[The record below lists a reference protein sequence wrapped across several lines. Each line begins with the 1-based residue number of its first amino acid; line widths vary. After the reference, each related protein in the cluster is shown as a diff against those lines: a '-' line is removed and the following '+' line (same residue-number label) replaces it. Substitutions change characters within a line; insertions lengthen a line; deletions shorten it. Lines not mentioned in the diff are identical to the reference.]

1 MVWCDVDVPDRVP
14 ETGGLQMRKLALLAL
29 MIFALVG
36 CQPSAAMLEAEIA
49 YYEYTADIMKAQAAP
64 QKPILEIRAMDPT
77 KDMVFSNVASI
88 TVYAT
93 PNPKEGPLMPQYRQ
107 VDYSAPWIPAFTGVA
122 AGLIGVGG
130 IWATTHELGKYWTS
144 GTNYNMYGQGSSVKI
159 LGGTTSNVTQS
170 GGSLGQ
176 VGPTDATSTPT
187 VVKPEVVV
195 VPSPEPVVVNPVVVG
210 Q

>member
-1 MVWCDVDVPDRVP
+1 
-14 ETGGLQMRKLALLAL
+14 MRKLALLAL

-107 VDYSAPWIPAFTGVA
+107 VDYSAPWIPAVTGIA
-122 AGLIGVGG
+122 AGVIGVGG

-144 GTNYNMYGQGSSVKI
+144 GTNYNMYGQGSSVKVQ
-159 LGGTTSNVTQS
+159 GGTTSNITS
-170 GGSLGQ
+170 STTGA
-176 VGPTDATSTPT
+176 VGATDATSIPT

-195 VPSPEPVVVNPVVVG
+195 VEQPAPVIVPTEVVTQPAPVVV

>member
-1 MVWCDVDVPDRVP
+1 MK
-14 ETGGLQMRKLALLAL
+14 KLAWLILAL
-29 MIFALVG
+29 FVLAG

>member
-1 MVWCDVDVPDRVP
+1 
-14 ETGGLQMRKLALLAL
+14 MRKLALLAL

>member
-1 MVWCDVDVPDRVP
+1 
-14 ETGGLQMRKLALLAL
+14 MRKLALLAL

-144 GTNYNMYGQGSSVKI
+144 GTNYNMYGQGSSVKVQ
-159 LGGTTSNVTQS
+159 GGTTANIS
-170 GGSLGQ
+170 GGTTAN
-176 VGPTDATSTPT
+176 VGATDATSIPT

-195 VPSPEPVVVNPVVVG
+195 VEQPAPVIVPTEVVTQPAPVVV